1 MKFLE
6 TSYEQYIKSVKDKN
20 LHSKLEKYYSKMPDN
35 LYELKNVIL
44 YGPSGIGKYSQALY
58 MIEKY
63 SPSKLKYQKKMHIHT
78 SKESF
83 YEFKISDIHY
93 EIDFEL
99 LGCNSKFLWND
110 FYINTIDVISTK
122 EHKSGIILCKN
133 FHTIHNELLDIF
145 YSYMQKSYS
154 CLNVVFIIITDQVSF
169 IPSCIYSCCK
179 IINISTPSVSSFKTV
194 FNNNPND
201 EIDNLKYYK
210 TPLVEANSLINYYSE
225 KVFQFITGNN
235 FTNYNDLRVLLY
247 NLLIFNLNIYSC
259 MKYILYKLLEKDLL
273 SVNQMSDIIF
283 QTQIFFKYFNNNY
296 RPIYHLENYI
306 LYLIIKVHEL

>member
-154 CLNVVFIIITDQVSF
+154 CLNVVFIIVTDQVSF

-225 KVFQFITGNN
+225 K
-235 FTNYNDLRVLLY
+235 
-247 NLLIFNLNIYSC
+247 
-259 MKYILYKLLEKDLL
+259 K
-273 SVNQMSDIIF
+273 
-283 QTQIFFKYFNNNY
+283 
-296 RPIYHLENYI
+296 
-306 LYLIIKVHEL
+306 

>member
-6 TSYEQYIKSVKDKN
+6 TSYEQYIKSVKDNN

-154 CLNVVFIIITDQVSF
+154 CLNVIFIIITDQVSF

-225 KVFQFITGNN
+225 KVFQFIIGNN

-283 QTQIFFKYFNNNY
+283 QTQNFFKYFNNNY

>member
-1 MKFLE
+1 
-6 TSYEQYIKSVKDKN
+6 
-20 LHSKLEKYYSKMPDN
+20 MPDN
-35 LYELKNVIL
+35 LHELKNIIL

-145 YSYMQKSYS
+145 YSYMQKVLY
-154 CLNVVFIIITDQVSF
+154 L
-169 IPSCIYSCCK
+169 
-179 IINISTPSVSSFKTV
+179 FKCR
-194 FNNNPND
+194 FH
-201 EIDNLKYYK
+201 
-210 TPLVEANSLINYYSE
+210 
-225 KVFQFITGNN
+225 
-235 FTNYNDLRVLLY
+235 
-247 NLLIFNLNIYSC
+247 
-259 MKYILYKLLEKDLL
+259 
-273 SVNQMSDIIF
+273 
-283 QTQIFFKYFNNNY
+283 NNY
-296 RPIYHLENYI
+296 RPSKFYPIMYI
-306 LYLIIKVHEL
+306 LLL

>member
-122 EHKSGIILCKN
+122 EHKS
-133 FHTIHNELLDIF
+133 
-145 YSYMQKSYS
+145 
-154 CLNVVFIIITDQVSF
+154 V
-169 IPSCIYSCCK
+169 
-179 IINISTPSVSSFKTV
+179 
-194 FNNNPND
+194 
-201 EIDNLKYYK
+201 
-210 TPLVEANSLINYYSE
+210 
-225 KVFQFITGNN
+225 
-235 FTNYNDLRVLLY
+235 
-247 NLLIFNLNIYSC
+247 
-259 MKYILYKLLEKDLL
+259 
-273 SVNQMSDIIF
+273 
-283 QTQIFFKYFNNNY
+283 
-296 RPIYHLENYI
+296 
-306 LYLIIKVHEL
+306 

>member
-283 QTQIFFKYFNNNY
+283 QTQIFF
-296 RPIYHLENYI
+296 
-306 LYLIIKVHEL
+306 